1 MTTPAAAAASFVV
14 PTTPAA
20 PARAADASRA
30 QVEAASSAWTSACR
44 HHLPWLRER
53 SLAWY
58 TSQFPDAVAR
68 S

>member
-20 PARAADASRA
+20 LARAADASRA
-30 QVEAASSAWTSACR
+30 QAEAASSAWTSAFR
-44 HHLPWLRER
+44 HHVPWLRER

-58 TSQFPDAVAR
+58 TSHFPDALAC

>member
-1 MTTPAAAAASFVV
+1 MTTPAAAAISFVV

-20 PARAADASRA
+20 LARAADALRA
-30 QVEAASSAWTSACR
+30 QVEAASSAWTSAFR

-58 TSQFPDAVAR
+58 TSRFPAAVAC